1 MTNLLYSLMMLNER
15 SEGFFIG
22 LFASSEKVR
31 QVAEHYLS
39 NVPGFRDYSCTYEI
53 TEKAVVGTVAP
64 PGTVHMIW
72 GWDKDVEGDETDV
85 WSSACY
91 ADFSEA
97 QRAMDAAK
105 RRINKQEWSLD
116 TYLIGQCHWT
126 EGFARVFS
134 SE

>member
-64 PGTVHMIW
+64 SGTVHMIW
-72 GWDKDVEGDETDV
+72 GWDKDVEGMRQM
-85 WSSACY
+85 SG
-91 ADFSEA
+91 
-97 QRAMDAAK
+97 AAPVM
-105 RRINKQEWSLD
+105 RIFQKPRGLWMQPS
-116 TYLIGQCHWT
+116 G
-126 EGFARVFS
+126 V
-134 SE
+134 

>member
-1 MTNLLYSLMMLNER
+1 MLYSLSLFNEWQ
-15 SEGFFIG
+15 EGFFIG
-22 LFASSEKVR
+22 LFVSHERAR
-31 QVAEHYLS
+31 QVAEYYLS
-39 NVPGFRDYSCTYEI
+39 VLPGFRDYPCTYEI
-53 TEKAVVGTVAP
+53 TEKLVVGII
-64 PGTVHMIW
+64 GQSQKVHMIW
-72 GWDKDVEGDETDV
+72 GWDEDENGKETGI

-105 RRINKQEWSLD
+105 RRMNKREWSLD

-134 SE
+134 SK